1 MGRLTEN
8 DSCLIWNLRT
18 QKHWGSLRMMKE
30 FPNKTWKR
38 RTIDDLIKKIDTEG
52 TTARK
57 PGSGR
62 PKSARTDANIK
73 LVSELICSQEDNP
86 LSHKS
91 PREIERQTAI
101 SRSTVRRI
109 IKKDLALNQY
119 KRKVGQQLNSDCKM
133 KRIQRS
139 KELLQRFPT
148 DRRVRSIWFTDEK
161 TFTVATPVN
170 TQNDRVY
177 AQVSKKR
184 DVSPARLI
192 RDRQHFSRNV
202 MVSVAIS
209 RMGKSR
215 VVFIEPGAKVN
226 SEYYCQQV
234 LGDGLLPDIRE
245 ICQHHTW
252 TLQQD
257 GAPSHTAKNTM
268 EYLRRENIAFIE
280 PDMWPPNSPDLN
292 PVDYAVWGALQQMV
306 YRRRRF
312 TTVDQLKQAIVT
324 EWSKL
329 SQRFI
334 DRAIGQ
340 WRRRLECVVQQQ
352 GGHIEHFM

>member
-1 MGRLTEN
+1 
-8 DSCLIWNLRT
+8 
-18 QKHWGSLRMMKE
+18 MMKE

-38 RTIDDLIKKIDTEG
+38 RTIDELIKKIDTEG

-73 LVSELICSQEDNP
+73 LVSELICSQEDKP

-91 PREIERQTAI
+91 PREIERQTGI
-101 SRSTVRRI
+101 SRSTVQRI
-109 IKKDLALNQY
+109 VKKDLALNQY
-119 KRKVGQQLNSDCKM
+119 KRKIGQQLNSDCKM

-139 KELLQRFPT
+139 QELLQRFPT

-177 AQVSKKR
+177 AQASKKR
-184 DVSPARLI
+184 NVSPARLI

-209 RMGKSR
+209 RMGKSH

-226 SEYYCQQV
+226 SEYYCQHV
-234 LGDGLLPDIRE
+234 LGDGLLPDIRA

-252 TLQQD
+252 ILQQD

-268 EYLRRENIAFIE
+268 DYLRRENIAFIE

-306 YRRRRF
+306 YRHRRF

-334 DRAIGQ
+334 DSAIGQ
-340 WRRRLECVVQQQ
+340 WSRRLECVVQQQ